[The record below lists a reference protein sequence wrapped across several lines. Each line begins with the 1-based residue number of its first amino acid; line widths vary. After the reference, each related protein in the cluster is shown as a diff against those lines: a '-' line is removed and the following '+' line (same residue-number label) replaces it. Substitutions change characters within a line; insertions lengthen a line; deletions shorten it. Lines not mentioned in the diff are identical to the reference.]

1 MVKRFGEVLVV
12 AVLLVVLPAAGEG
25 PVPLPAQG
33 IPGISDGV
41 TPSSDDTNLPRLLV
55 PIVSPVI
62 AKNSRRSPCLDNM
75 ADMGG
80 YCIDQQPNSTPLNWY
95 AAADSCQARG
105 KRLCSNEEWL
115 QACDAAPLNGVKA
128 MPGGGP
134 EWLSN
139 WVFDTSDQVFDAVE
153 HGYFRCRTSSQ
164 PRPSSRPFELRQYR
178 CCL

>member
-1 MVKRFGEVLVV
+1 MVKKFGEVVIV
-12 AVLLVVLPAAGEG
+12 AILLVVVPAKGER
-25 PVPLPAQG
+25 PAPLPPQ
-33 IPGISDGV
+33 GISDGV
-41 TPSSDDTNLPRLLV
+41 TPSFDDTYLPRLWV
-55 PIVSPVI
+55 PIVNPAI
-62 AKNSRRSPCLDNM
+62 EQNGRRTPCPENM

-80 YCIDQQPNSTPLNWY
+80 YCIDRQLNRSSANWY
-95 AAADSCQARG
+95 AAADSCQAQG

-128 MPGGGP
+128 MPEGGP
-134 EWLSN
+134 EWLSR
-139 WVFDTSDQVFDAVE
+139 WVFDTSDQAFDAVD